1 MLSVNVLPAVIFKI
15 QYDVIQNDGESLQYT
30 CIVFFISPATFPLH
44 FNLFHLLNKVFIFSF
59 AFVSTYSI
67 TERVKLWEFLVNGA

>member
-30 CIVFFISPATFPLH
+30 CIVFFPLH